1 MNHAMLRSLHD
12 PVCSIPLL
20 PRLPLFLWLS
30 APRGRLCE
38 HDTHHVPQGAVLSFS
53 AKFRVTHHQN
63 QTKNIS
69 KQKVKPR
76 GDDAQHRSRGF
87 TRKSRCALSPC
98 WWRPCRARVWACR
111 WASRLRMTPRRELE
125 RASTPAHRG
134 WPICDRDAVHCGRR
148 GHARLT
154 PGRCC
159 GHRAEHGAPARYS
172 ASAAGPGACCFL

>member
-1 MNHAMLRSLHD
+1 MNHAMFRSLHD
-12 PVCSIPLL
+12 PGCSIPLL
-20 PRLPLFLWLS
+20 PRLPLSLWLS

-38 HDTHHVPQGAVLSFS
+38 HDTHHVPQGAALCS
-53 AKFRVTHHQN
+53 
-63 QTKNIS
+63 
-69 KQKVKPR
+69 QKSETAR
-76 GDDAQHRSRGF
+76 GMTRRIVPADSRGNQL
-87 TRKSRCALSPC
+87 RCPLSPC

-134 WPICDRDAVHCGRR
+134 WPMCDRDAVHCGRR

-159 GHRAEHGAPARYS
+159 GHRAEHIAPSRYS
-172 ASAAGPGACCFL
+172 ASAAGAGAYSSL